1 MRQKSYSMK
10 HRRCFAAS
18 CLLLFFLFSG
28 LVQAKNNDLAAQTVT
43 AKFNN
48 TTLNEIIWEL
58 QKQTDFTFIYSTND
72 VQKINI
78 KNIHVEN
85 AIITDVL
92 DRCME
97 NSGLTYT
104 IHDGVIAIKKAEK
117 ENSLAPI
124 SQQAKE
130 KVTGTIVDDSGEP
143 LLGVNIVIKGT
154 TQGVVSDFD
163 GNFSI
168 ELDKSSTNTLV
179 LSYIGFSPMEVSP
192 TFGSP
197 MRIVM
202 KNDEMVLEEVIV
214 TGYGT
219 YKKSAFA
226 GSASTVKIQEKE
238 DVPATDFKTLL
249 QGSASGIQV
258 NSTSGTVG
266 GKSSI
271 TIRGLGSFNASTS
284 PLYVIDGVPVMDNL
298 ESTASGGS
306 DISGGTDIMATLNT
320 SDIENITVIKDA
332 AAASLYGSRAANGV
346 ILITTKSGKEGK
358 PVFNFKSDWGF
369 SDYATKFRETMSGA
383 ERREVLHEGLVNQ
396 GLYMKDMS
404 ALEAATYADA
414 NIDKYAPIPWS
425 GWSDWES
432 ALFRDRAAY
441 QNYEFSASGGDKKTS
456 LFSSIAYTDQ
466 EGLARQQNFSRI
478 TGRLN
483 FKYKMTEK
491 LQVGANILYSALR
504 QDGSS
509 EGGTYTA
516 PIYSTRHKVSA
527 SDPIY
532 NEDGTYNT
540 ELLAN
545 GKRNP
550 QAALDYNYKRQKVD
564 RSFNTVFA
572 NYTLME
578 GLVLNSTFSLDHST
592 SSYKS
597 WNDPRSSDGEAD
609 NGSLSNNTYQYDQM
623 VWKSNL
629 TYITSIDRHHLD
641 FLGGYETHQYKR
653 NYISGTIKDFPNI
666 DKHALSNGSNIT
678 NLSGYQQGWRLLS
691 YLGRVNYDFDHKYYL
706 GGSMRMDA
714 SSRLHRDSRWGT
726 FWSVS
731 GAWRLSSEEFM
742 KPIEDILNDTKL
754 RISYGSNGTQ
764 PTSFYDYMDLVKF
777 GYNYNGKPG
786 IHESQIGNKNLKWEK
801 NYNLNLG
808 LDFKLFNKVNATVE
822 VYQRKTSDLLMDKPI
837 SNTTGF
843 STMIANVGRVQNKG
857 IEVELSAD
865 VLRQKSLSWNTQFNV
880 GHNKNKITSLGDMEE
895 IIGSSYIRKIGHS
908 YYSFYVKEFAGI
920 NSETGYPQYYI
931 NATEGDKT
939 ITEDATE
946 ANYILYKKADP
957 TISGGWTNTLKYKM
971 IDLSFTLTFS
981 LGGYSYDSGAG
992 KLEHAGKETAHNLQ
1006 ALYHD
1011 RWQKPGDKTNIEMV
1025 MVGNPYDMSSV
1036 VNSRRIHSTD
1046 HLRLKNMSLGFS
1058 IPKNIVRKASLEN
1071 VRVYFSAVNLL
1082 TWAAYD
1088 GYDPEVGSDGVVYFD
1103 TPKMKT
1109 LTFGIDIKF

>member
-1 MRQKSYSMK
+1 MKQNNYSMR
-10 HRRCFAAS
+10 HRRYFAAS
-18 CLLLFFLFSG
+18 CLLFFFLFSG

-48 TTLNEIIWEL
+48 VTLNEVIWEL
-58 QKQTDFTFIYSTND
+58 QKQTDFTFIYSTAD
-72 VQKINI
+72 IQKVKVNSV
-78 KNIHVEN
+78 NVEN
-85 AIITDVL
+85 AIITDIL

-97 NSGLTYT
+97 NSELTYT
-104 IHDGVIAIKKAEK
+104 VHGGVIAIKKAEK
-117 ENSLAPI
+117 VSTPTPAV
-124 SQQAKE
+124 QQAKE
-130 KVTGTIVDDSGEP
+130 KITGMVVDDSGEP

-154 TQGVVSDFD
+154 TQGVVTDFD

-168 ELDKSSTNTLV
+168 DADRTAKNVLV
-179 LSYIGFSPMEVSP
+179 FSYIGFSPIEIDPV
-192 TFGSP
+192 FGSP
-197 MRIVM
+197 MRVVM
-202 KNDEMVLEEVIV
+202 KSDELLLEEVII

-219 YKKSAFA
+219 YKKSAYA

-271 TIRGLGSFNASTS
+271 TIRGLGSFNATTN
-284 PLYVIDGVPVMDNL
+284 PLYVIDGVPVMEDL
-298 ESTASGGS
+298 DSG
-306 DISGGTDIMATLNT
+306 ISGGTDIMATLNT
-320 SDIENITVIKDA
+320 SDIENITVMKDA

-369 SDYATKFRETMSGA
+369 SDYATKFRETMSGP
-383 ERREVLHEGLVNQ
+383 ERREVLYEGLVNQ
-396 GLYMKDMS
+396 GLYMRNMNAS
-404 ALEAATYADA
+404 EADA
-414 NIDKYAPIPWS
+414 YAAENIDKYAPIPWS
-425 GWSDWES
+425 GWTDWES
-432 ALFRDRAAY
+432 ALFRDKAAY

-466 EGLARQQNFSRI
+466 DGLARQQNFSRI

-483 FKYKMTEK
+483 FKYSMTDK

-564 RSFNTVFA
+564 RSFNTIYA
-572 NYTLME
+572 NYTLLD
-578 GLVLNSTFSLDHST
+578 GLVLNSTFSLDHT
-592 SSYKS
+592 NSSYRS
-597 WNDPRSSDGEAD
+597 WNDPRSSDGESD
-609 NGSLSNNTYQYDQM
+609 NGSLSSDMYQYDQM
-623 VWKSNL
+623 VWKNSL
-629 TYITSIDRHHLD
+629 TYTTVFDKHHLD

-653 NYISGTIKDFPNI
+653 SYISGSVRDFPNV
-666 DKHALSNGSNIT
+666 DKHAISNGSSIT
-678 NLSGYQQGWRLLS
+678 GLSGYQQGWRLLS

-706 GGSMRMDA
+706 GGSVRTDA
-714 SSRLHRDSRWGT
+714 SSRLHRDNRWGT

-742 KPIEDILNDTKL
+742 QSVENILSDMKL
-754 RISYGSNGTQ
+754 RVSYGSNGTL
-764 PTSFYDYMDLVKF
+764 PSSFYDYMDLVRF
-777 GYNYNGKPG
+777 GQNYDEKPG
-786 IHESQIGNKNLKWEK
+786 IIEYQIGNKNLKWEK

-808 LDFKLFNKVNATVE
+808 LDVKLFDKVNATIE
-822 VYQRKTSDLLMDKPI
+822 FYQRKTSDLLMDKPI

-843 STMIANVGRVQNKG
+843 GTMIANVGRVQNRG
-857 IEVELSAD
+857 VELELNSD
-865 VLRQKSLSWNTQFNV
+865 ILRRNAFSWNSQFNV
-880 GHNKNKITSLGDMEE
+880 GHNKNKIVNLGDQEE
-895 IIGSSYIRKIGHS
+895 IVGSYTIRKVGES

-920 NSETGYPQYYI
+920 NPETGYPQYYV

-946 ANYILYKKADP
+946 ANYIIYKNADP
-957 TISGGWTNTLKYKM
+957 TISGGWTNTLRYKM
-971 IDLSFTLTFS
+971 IDLSFTLTFM
-981 LGGYSYDSGAG
+981 LGGYSYDNAAQ

-1006 ALYHD
+1006 TLYRD

-1025 MVGNPYDMSSV
+1025 MVGNPYDMSTV
-1036 VNSRRIHSTD
+1036 VNSRRVHSTD
-1046 HLRLKNMSLGFS
+1046 HLRLKNLSIGFS
-1058 IPKNIVRKASLEN
+1058 VPKNIVRKASLEN
-1071 VRVYFSAVNLL
+1071 VRAYFSAVNLW

-1088 GYDPEVGSDGVVYFD
+1088 GYDPEVPSNGVIYFD
-1103 TPKMKT
+1103 TPKLKT